1 MERATKTRFTFQSEG
16 ETLLGNLFLP
26 EGESRPA
33 SWSQSA
39 RSPR

>member
-26 EGESRPA
+26 EGAKPIGIVVA
-33 SWSQSA
+33 SA
-39 RSPR
+39 RLRR